1 MNPNQKRLADA
12 DLAELKQHLDLVR
25 GNHQLDVLGALTT
38 LLQRVEE
45 HGEKL
50 HSMFSKWHE
59 LDATVRMNAK
69 EGSAE
74 LNKVATSTGEVRK
87 ALNTLLGNG
96 FGGLA
101 QRVDAVVDRLN
112 KAENA
117 PQQPHVD
124 EVTRQA
130 VKQLLATVDKLVDA
144 LQGVYQ
150 EFAPRF
156 EALDTRVKTVEKTGV
171 DVTQDLLRLEDRLG
185 KVEGAVEFRLPD
197 RLDKVENGL
206 RVVDQGTALRLEAL
220 EASLKKL
227 ENGLQVVDQGAGYR
241 LRVEEGL
248 KKLEALEKV
257 VGGPVMERFL
267 GLDGKGQPLT
277 ERVETAFQQAVEMD
291 RLKKVEKD
299 LEKLLA
305 EAQAKN
311 QVLQARLDGLTAC
324 VHCNVPAAEHCAG
337 PCSDRDRCCG
347 EYRARAAVAGARIP

>member
-69 EGSAE
+69 ETDARLGA
-74 LNKVATSTGEVRK
+74 VAASTDG
-87 ALNTLLGNG
+87 LD
-96 FGGLA
+96 GLA
-101 QRVDAVVDRLN
+101 QRVDAVVDRLD

-117 PQQPHVD
+117 LQQPHVD

-130 VKQLLATVDKLVDA
+130 VKQLLATVDKLVNA

-156 EALDTRVKTVEKTGV
+156 EALEEGLKWETA
-171 DVTQDLLRLEDRLG
+171 DRRQAW
-185 KVEGAVEFRLPD
+185 GAVEI
-197 RLDKVENGL
+197 
-206 RVVDQGTALRLEAL
+206 RVTRLE
-220 EASLKKL
+220 EGLKKL
-227 ENGLQVVDQGAGYR
+227 ENALQVVDQGAGYR

-248 KKLEALEKV
+248 KKLEALEKA

-277 ERVETAFQQAVEMD
+277 ERMETAFQQAVEMD

-311 QVLQARLDGLTAC
+311 LALQAELKTLQAELAAPKGLRLPEC
-324 VHCNVPAAEHCAG
+324 VTCGVPAADHCSVPG
-337 PCSDRDRCCG
+337 TCKDDYPCCG
-347 EYRARAAVAGARIP
+347 NYRRSP

>member
-1 MNPNQKRLADA
+1 MDNRST
-12 DLAELKQHLDLVR
+12 DLAELLDLVR
-25 GNHQLDVLGALTT
+25 GSPQLDVPRVLIG
-38 LLQRVEE
+38 LLQCMEA

-50 HSMFSKWHE
+50 HE

-69 EGSAE
+69 ETDARLGA
-74 LNKVATSTGEVRK
+74 VAASTDG
-87 ALNTLLGNG
+87 LD
-96 FGGLA
+96 GLA
-101 QRVDAVVDRLN
+101 QRVDAVVDRLD

-117 PQQPHVD
+117 LQQPHVD

-156 EALDTRVKTVEKTGV
+156 EALDTRVKTMEKTGV
-171 DVTQDLLRLEDRLG
+171 DVIQDLLRLADRLG
-185 KVEGAVEFRLPD
+185 KVEGAVEFRLAD
-197 RLDKVENGL
+197 RLDKAENGL

-248 KKLEALEKV
+248 KKLEALEKA

-311 QVLQARLDGLTAC
+311 QALQARLDGLTAC
-324 VHCNVPAAEHCAG
+324 VYCNVPAADHCAG
-337 PCSDRDRCCG
+337 PCSSKSDRDRCCG
-347 EYRARAAVAGARIP
+347 EYRAQRAAVAGARIP